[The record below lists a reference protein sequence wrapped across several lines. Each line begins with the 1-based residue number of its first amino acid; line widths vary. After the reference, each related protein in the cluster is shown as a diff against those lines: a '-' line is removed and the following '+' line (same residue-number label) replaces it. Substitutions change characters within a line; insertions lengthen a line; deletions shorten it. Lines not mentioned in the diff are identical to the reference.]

1 MVVIDE
7 KLNNIQNSLYKSKFI
22 SLSLNKKIENNIK
35 TGEKI
40 HL

>member
-7 KLNNIQNSLYKSKFI
+7 KLNNIQKSLYKSKFI
-22 SLSLNKKIENNIK
+22 SFSLNKKIENNTN